1 MIRCLRTKKGWK
13 GEMKTLENRG
23 QRKLALVWGVSPQA
37 ETRQVAVDFLRIETK
52 SRHIVLPTVP

>member
-1 MIRCLRTKKGWK
+1 
-13 GEMKTLENRG
+13 MKTLENRG

-37 ETRQVAVDFLRIETK
+37 ETRQVAVDFLRIETE